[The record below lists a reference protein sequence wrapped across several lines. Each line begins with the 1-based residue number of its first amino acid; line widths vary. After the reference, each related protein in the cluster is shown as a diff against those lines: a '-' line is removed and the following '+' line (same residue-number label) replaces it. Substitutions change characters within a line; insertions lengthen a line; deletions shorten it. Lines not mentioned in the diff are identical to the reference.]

1 LREHKIFRID
11 IGNTKFGISF
21 AENRFDFFT
30 NFSEF
35 SSEFVKLINV
45 PCPSEYQEREEIL
58 NSITPSKIFTSPEKS
73 NDYLLLMVN
82 GIYSDFNYM
91 VITDESNNQPMLEL
105 LEGNNIEYFCHCD
118 SFSDDYVAWILKD
131 SESLQIMLSLSG
143 ITKSF
148 DTSIGDKNE

>member
-1 LREHKIFRID
+1 MREHKIFRVD
-11 IGNTKFGISF
+11 IGNTKLGILF

-35 SSEFVKLINV
+35 SSEFAKLINV
-45 PCPSEYQEREEIL
+45 QCPSEYWKREEIL

-91 VITDESNNQPMLEL
+91 FITDESCNQIMLDL
-105 LEGNNIEYFCHCD
+105 LEGNNIEYYCYCD
-118 SFSDDYVAWILKD
+118 GFSDEYVAWILKD

-143 ITKSF
+143 IPKIF
-148 DTSIGDKNE
+148 DASIGDKNE

>member
-1 LREHKIFRID
+1 MREHKIFRVD
-11 IGNTKFGISF
+11 IGNSKFGISF

-35 SSEFVKLINV
+35 SNEFAKLINA
-45 PCPSEYQEREEIL
+45 PQSREYLEREDIL
-58 NSITPSKIFTSPEKS
+58 NSIAPSKIFTSPEKS

-91 VITDESNNQPMLEL
+91 IITNESSNQIMLEL
-105 LEGNNIEYFCHCD
+105 LEGNNIEHYYHCD

-143 ITKSF
+143 IPKIF
-148 DTSIGDKNE
+148 DASIGDKNE